1 MKANQTTAEKGGLK
15 SNETKRG
22 GETGVKEKAEG
33 GGEYLR
39 HTECSVLKKV
49 LLVRFEGSSPTIF

>member
-22 GETGVKEKAEG
+22 VRQASRRKQKG